1 MKPFVAV
8 LLLLSGITQ
17 TFAQHKPPL
26 IRTKTNSLILYVNNE
41 KGNFNGI
48 NDLPGA
54 FNHSFGI
61 EQEMVPLQLVSEQDS
76 VSLPL
81 RQGQQTV
88 FLVIREAKGDTM
100 TVSFTAHKLVKAAV
114 FSDAYKKE
122 NQNRTLIQIP
132 EVYELVNVVFALTDY
147 GKTEAIYKGTDYY
160 RAVMDYFSPYRNH
173 PAVQTIDSLLKQS
186 EDRYA
191 PLKMDSYAYQFTGDN
206 IQKGGVYDRISWG
219 EVNELSPYIPLLEDF
234 ARRSG
239 FRRFYQKY
247 RSYYTSLIADY
258 QKNVD
263 VSSMKGWLEK
273 QFPRTRYSAIKVLF
287 TPLVGWNQSA
297 NQFEDNGFREAQAHV
312 NFPFVN
318 DSQKQKPASLIK
330 ANRMMIVF
338 TEINHSYLNPE
349 ADRYNKE
356 IVLAFKTLSDW
367 ITPGKPSAN
376 YNNPLSCFEE
386 YMNYGLVTLFYADI
400 FGKEDF
406 EQIKAGLENN
416 MVVNRGFRRFR
427 EFDQELLRLYQSR
440 QSGQTVA
447 DLYPAIIAWV
457 ARQ

>member
-1 MKPFVAV
+1 MKPFVTV

-17 TFAQHKPPL
+17 VVAQHKPPI

-41 KGNFNGI
+41 RGNFNGI
-48 NDLPGA
+48 NELPNT
-54 FNHSFGI
+54 FQHSFGI
-61 EQEMVPLQLVSEQDS
+61 EPETVPLQLVSEQDS
-76 VSLPL
+76 VSLTL

-88 FLVIREAKGDTM
+88 IRVIRQAKGDTI
-100 TVSFTAHKLVKAAV
+100 TASFTAHKLVKAAV

-122 NQNRTLIQIP
+122 NQNKTIIQIP

-160 RAVMDYFSPYRNH
+160 RAVMDHFSPHRNH
-173 PAVQTIDSLLKQS
+173 PAVRTIDSLLKQS
-186 EDRYA
+186 DGNYY
-191 PLKMDSYAYQFTGDN
+191 PLKMDAYAYQFAGDT
-206 IQKGGVYDRISWG
+206 IQKGAVYDRVSWG
-219 EVNELSPYIPLLEDF
+219 EVNELAPYIKLLDDF
-234 ARRSG
+234 SKKAG
-239 FRRFYQKY
+239 FRRFYQQHAD
-247 RSYYTSLIADY
+247 YYKSLVADY

-263 VSSMKGWLEK
+263 VSSMKSWLEK
-273 QFPRTRYSAIKVLF
+273 QFPRTQYAAIKVIF

-297 NQFEDNGFREAQAHV
+297 NQFEDNGFKEAQAHV

-318 DSQKQKPASLIK
+318 NKLKEMPAPLVK
-330 ANRMMIVF
+330 ADRMMIAF
-338 TEINHSYLNPE
+338 TEINHTYLNPE

-356 IVLAFKTLSDW
+356 IVLAYKELSDW

-386 YMNYGLVTLFYADI
+386 YMNYGLVTLFYADV
-400 FGKEDF
+400 FGKDDF
-406 EQIKAGLENN
+406 EKIKAGLENN
-416 MVVNRGFRRFR
+416 MVTNRGFKRFR
-427 EFDQELLRLYQSR
+427 EFDQELLRLYQTR
-440 QSGQTVA
+440 QPGQTVA